1 MPTRRS
7 FILVALAVA
16 LATAA
21 SAAPPGKVLV
31 LKPQS
36 DSLGEPEKAAALTHL
51 RGTLAKYPGTTLVDT
66 PKTDLLD
73 DMMEL
78 ECTDVDEDCFVRIGK
93 KYGADQV
100 VYTELAS
107 AGDGVAVKLRLVDV
121 VAKTTLKS
129 HDGTAKVKSDI
140 SPALADAL
148 AAAFGALPVDK
159 PPKKPPEKPK
169 DDKFPVDF
177 SSSPAGASVLLNG
190 VKIGVVPLSVRLKP
204 GKYKATVSLEGHETI
219 TDREVVVTAAG
230 PNMASFDLA
239 PIAKVPELPKE
250 QPGDPDELAASGS
263 PFYKTWWF
271 WTAIGVAVVGT
282 TVGLAVGLSGDD
294 EAPASGVFQ
303 FGFGNPDIDPA
314 VRGVQR

>member
-1 MPTRRS
+1 MPIRRN
-7 FILVALAVA
+7 FLFVVLAVA
-16 LATAA
+16 LTTVA

-36 DSLGEPEKAAALTHL
+36 ESVGEPEKEAALTHL
-51 RGTLAKYPGTTLVDT
+51 RGTLAKYPGTTLVET
-66 PKTDLLD
+66 PKSDLLD

-100 VYTELAS
+100 VYTELAP
-107 AGDGVAVKLRLVDV
+107 AGGGIAVKLRLVDV
-121 VAKTTLKS
+121 ASKTTLKS
-129 HDGTAKVKSDI
+129 HEGTAKVKADL
-140 SPALADAL
+140 SPTLVDAL
-148 AAAFGALPVDK
+148 AVAFGALPAE
-159 PPKKPPEKPK
+159 KPPEKPK
-169 DDKFPVDF
+169 DEKFPVDF
-177 SSSPAGASVLLNG
+177 TSSPAGATVLLNG

-219 TDREVVVTAAG
+219 SDREIVVTAAG
-230 PNMASFDLA
+230 PNTAAFDLS
-239 PIAKVPELPKE
+239 PIAKVPELPPEKH
-250 QPGDPDELAASGS
+250 GDPEEDTASGA

-282 TVGLAVGLSGDD
+282 TVGLAVGLSDD
-294 EAPASGVFQ
+294 EEAPASGVLQ
-303 FGFGNPDIDPA
+303 FGFGNPDLDPA